1 MKTIQ
6 LICLLFLMSFISC
19 KKEVTD
25 KTFKI
30 FHLEPNRI
38 YTDTAVVN
46 GKFSKRRNDFFV
58 VKNYDINNEQHK
70 IKIDSFVVNYVKKD
84 SFLIQNKNVSWR
96 LTFFKYGDG
105 IDEYTQHEYDTDYTI
120 HDLFSYKK
128 EIGNVYFD
136 TREGYRGSNYNISPD
151 KHTSSNR
158 KIITDYF
165 NTNIKLQHNI
175 KQEQNAR
182 GNFNPYTHK
191 QDTIKVIAKFIK
203 RIGGSKIQIVQY
215 KFLEPITKT
224 IVLEGDTLN
233 IAYSIAYEPKEFP
246 KKSMLTLVK
255 DSVNVGLKNYYI
267 FPDYNPEKGI
277 EPVNE

>member
-1 MKTIQ
+1 MKTNQ
-6 LICLLFLMSFISC
+6 LTCILFLVSFISC

-30 FHLEPNRI
+30 FHLKPNRI

-58 VKNYDINNEQHK
+58 VKNYDINDEHHK

-84 SFLIQNKNVSWR
+84 SFLTQNKNVSWR

-105 IDEYTQHEYDTDYTI
+105 IDEHTQHEYDTDYTI

-128 EIGNVYFD
+128 EISSAYFD
-136 TREGYRGSNYNISPD
+136 TRNGYGGSCYTIDPEKKLNT
-151 KHTSSNR
+151 KR

-165 NTNIKLQHNI
+165 NTNSMLQHNI
-175 KQEQNAR
+175 KQEQKAR
-182 GNFNPYTHK
+182 SSFNPYTHK

-224 IVLEGDTLN
+224 IALEGDTLN
-233 IAYSIAYEPKEFP
+233 IAYSIVYEPKEFP
-246 KKSMLTLVK
+246 EKSMLTLVK
-255 DSVNVGLKNYYI
+255 DSADTGLKNYYI

-277 EPVNE
+277 ESVNK